1 MRKLE
6 VDLSQ
11 YRNELTL
18 RNRIGRLLWNF
29 MCFFLFKPFVSNLF
43 NGWRIFLLK
52 LFGAKIGKGS
62 VIYSSVKIWAP
73 WNLEIGEYVAIAQE
87 VNCYNV
93 AKITIHSN
101 STISQYAYLCSASHD
116 IADRKNPLVTAPI
129 TIHDQAWVATDTFV
143 GMGVLIGQGAV
154 VGARASVFKNV
165 DAWTVVGGNPAK
177 YIKKREFL

>member
-1 MRKLE
+1 MKDLK

-11 YRNELTL
+11 YKNELTL
-18 RNRIGRLLWNF
+18 KNRLGRLFWNII
-29 MCFFLFKPFVSNLF
+29 CLFFFKPFVSNFF

-73 WNLEIGEYVAIAQE
+73 WNLEVGEYVAIAQD

-93 AKITIHSN
+93 DKIIIHSN
-101 STISQYAYLCSASHD
+101 STISQYAYLCSASHEISD
-116 IADRKNPLVTAPI
+116 PKNPLITAPI
-129 TIHDQAWVATDTFV
+129 IISDQAWVATDTFIA
-143 GMGVLIGQGAV
+143 MGVLIGQGAV

-165 DAWTVVGGNPAK
+165 NAWTVVGGNPAK
-177 YIKKREFL
+177 YIKDRKFL